1 MAGLLKE
8 IKEIVDFMRENGVL
22 ELTEGD
28 RKLVLHPSALEVA
41 VESWTSEA
49 GISTPTYRDVYGD
62 PMLYPDGKDPVAE
75 QKEWLRKSQ
84 EGRS

>member
-1 MAGLLKE
+1 MARLLEE
-8 IKEIVDFMRENGVL
+8 IKEIVDFMRDNGVL

-41 VESWTSEA
+41 GDSWTSEA
-49 GISTPTYRDVYGD
+49 GSTPTYRDVYDD

-75 QKEWLRKSQ
+75 QKDWLKKTR